1 MNDSTLLDRLEAE
14 AQDLAKSQSRI
25 RVAIRVPY
33 STQYTILSQIA
44 TKYGVS
50 ATQLFNE
57 DLRLALVRSDVMF
70 VFPPRER
77 APEHVE
83 FKYRTLAGLVRECS
97 RAEGPLPDDLK
108 TRLRESPALM
118 YGLLEKCG
126 CCGDLVRVSE
136 ATLNGSQALCPNCK

>member
-25 RVAIRVPY
+25 RVTVRVPF
-33 STQYTILSQIA
+33 SAQYTILSQIA

-57 DLRLALVRSDVMF
+57 DLRLALVQSGVMF

-83 FKYRTLAGLVRECS
+83 FTFRWK
-97 RAEGPLPDDLK
+97 
-108 TRLRESPALM
+108 
-118 YGLLEKCG
+118 EK
-126 CCGDLVRVSE
+126 
-136 ATLNGSQALCPNCK
+136 Q